1 MVIYALVDANTWELD
16 PDLIFT
22 DVAVAGPT
30 SEKLRMVLVAI
41 EVHPDKPSKRLWSG
55 MRKVYAD
62 RTGWEWFGP
71 DMAMLDAAPV
81 SW

>member
-22 DVAVAGPT
+22 DVSIAGPK
-30 SEKLRMVLVAI
+30 SERLHMVLVAI
-41 EVHPDKPSKRLWSG
+41 EVEPRGVSRRLWSG
-55 MRKVYAD
+55 MRKANANGY
-62 RTGWEWFGP
+62 GWEWFGP
-71 DMAMLDAAPV
+71 DMAMLDTAPV